1 MMLLYGCEAPWL
13 MTNNNKTCET
23 DLGVKPMESADID
36 KINDFIYKL
45 QLLDM
50 FDFLPDC
57 PKPCVTMD
65 IKVKTVLTGTGNSL
79 LWVLKSN
86 QVCYCRGTK

>member
-1 MMLLYGCEAPWL
+1 MLLYGCEASWL

-23 DLGVKPMESADID
+23 NLGIKTMNSADKD

-45 QLLDM
+45 QLLDL

-57 PKPCVTMD
+57 PKSCITMD
-65 IKVKTVLTGTGNSL
+65 IKVETLISGTGNAV

-86 QVCYCRGTK
+86 QVCY